1 MNRTDALK
9 EALTEDAFCREPLAL
24 AIISYLRQED
34 PESYRK
40 VVTAFDQIMSNRFNA
55 KIREYFD
62 EMDSE
67 EETQIFL
74 KAGEVAELMGCS
86 PRWVR
91 KLAGEQKLPG
101 YKRMNSDGSMEWV
114 FLLENLGPHL
124 QQRYYHSKS

>member
-9 EALTEDAFCREPLAL
+9 EALTEDAFGREPLAL

-34 PESYRK
+34 PDIYRK
-40 VVTAFDQIMSNRFNA
+40 VVTIFDCLMSNRLDE
-55 KIREYFD
+55 KIKEYSD
-62 EMDSE
+62 EMDS

-101 YKRMNSDGSMEWV
+101 YKRMNTDGSMEWV
-114 FLLENLGPHL
+114 FPLENLGPHL
-124 QQRYYHSKS
+124 QQRYFQSKS